1 MKIKNNIK
9 VNILIIALLSLSLK
23 TLAFQPVTYQKEN
36 IRIGDAIS
44 ILEDPSRNLDIYK
57 VAQSSNFVKSK
68 SKTISLPLSKSNFWL
83 KFTVKNT
90 SQKEALFL
98 MIENPSLENTEL
110 YFLRNGRYH
119 KEVVSNNLPFNNRK
133 FIHQNP
139 IFRLSI
145 PKDST
150 ASYFVKVNS
159 NLQMVL
165 PCVIGDPQSIT
176 EYNIHHDMFWGVLVG
191 ILLVM
196 VFYNLFLFI
205 STKDKGYLFYVLYT
219 LFTLFT
225 QITLSGYGFKYL
237 FNNSPLL
244 VHKALVVFPGIAGIF
259 GIVFIK
265 IFLQT
270 KDRTPKLNH
279 LFIISLTL
287 YSAAILTKLIGLDLI
302 SYRLIDISAVST
314 IFIIYLVAIKI
325 ALQGYRPAKFFLLA
339 WSVFFIGLILFIL
352 RNYGILPYNFYTNY
366 TMQIGTAL
374 EVTLLSLALADR
386 INILKKEKEASQA
399 EALAVAKENARIVRE
414 QNVVLEQK
422 VLERTHELIE
432 TNEELSVTLE
442 DLKQTQSQLVASEK
456 MASLGQLTAG
466 IAHEINNPI
475 NFVTSNVYPLTR
487 DVNQL
492 LEALENIESIG
503 LSEKSKSEKQ
513 QEIED
518 YKEDLD
524 FDYLKI
530 EINHLLKGIHE
541 GATRTAEI
549 VKGLRVFSRL
559 DEDDL
564 KKADIN
570 EGLDSTLIIMN
581 STLNSSRIKVVKEY
595 GDIPTAE
602 CYPGKLNQVFLN
614 IISNAIH
621 AITKVH
627 GESGEGELKI
637 STTNS
642 EGNIYISIKDNG
654 SGMDD
659 VTKGKIFDPFFTTKD
674 VGEGTGLGMS
684 IAYNTIKKHS
694 GDIIIKSKLG
704 EGTEMIIQIP
714 IIHKIILA

>member
-9 VNILIIALLSLSLK
+9 VNILIIALLSLSFNA
-23 TLAFQPVTYQKEN
+23 LAHQSVVYKKDN

-44 ILEDPSRNLDIYK
+44 ILEDPSRKLDIYK
-57 VAQSSNFVKSK
+57 VAQSNNFVKSK
-68 SKTISLPLSKSNFWL
+68 SETISLPLSKSNFWL
-83 KFTVKNT
+83 KFTVRNNSEKD
-90 SQKEALFL
+90 ALFL
-98 MIENPSLENTEL
+98 MIENPSLTNAEL
-110 YFLRNGRYH
+110 YFLKDGRYH
-119 KEVVSNNLPFNNRK
+119 KEAVSNNLPFNNRK

-145 PKDST
+145 PQDST

-159 NLQMVL
+159 DLQMVL
-165 PCVIGDPQSIT
+165 PCIIGAPQSIT

-196 VFYNLFLFI
+196 VFYNLFLYI

-225 QITLSGYGFKYL
+225 QITLSGYSFKYL
-237 FNNSPLL
+237 FNDSPLL
-244 VHKALVVFPGIAGIF
+244 LHKALVVFPGIAGIF

-270 KDRTPKLNH
+270 KERTPKLNH
-279 LFIISLTL
+279 LFIISLTI

-302 SYRLIDISAVST
+302 SYRLIDVSAVST
-314 IFIIYLVAIKI
+314 IIIIYLVATRI

-352 RNYGILPYNFYTNY
+352 RNFGILPYNFYTNY

-414 QNVVLEQK
+414 QNVILEQK

-475 NFVTSNVYPLTR
+475 NFVTSNVSPLTR

-492 LEALENIESIG
+492 LEALESIETIG
-503 LSEKSKSEKQ
+503 LSEKSTAEKQ

-541 GATRTAEI
+541 GASRTAEI

-581 STLNSSRIKVVKEY
+581 SALSTNKIKVIKEY
-595 GDIPTAE
+595 GNIPPAE

-621 AITKVH
+621 AIAKVH

-637 STTNS
+637 ATESRD
-642 EGNIYISIKDNG
+642 ENIYISIKDNG
-654 SGMDD
+654 SGMDGK
-659 VTKGKIFDPFFTTKD
+659 TISKIFDPFFTTKD

-694 GDIIIKSKLG
+694 GQISIQSEPG

-714 IIHKIILA
+714 IIHQIILV